1 MKLFGG
7 KKSEDKQSAQQP
19 AEADDFDSPQ
29 ENISFANQAS
39 APQAQQRQAPV
50 QQHVEEDVRPAYGI
64 EQAIALMRTLPNTE
78 QSVELVVTVIK
89 ATLESLKVKVTDI
102 IDDASRKQKDLEG
115 RVANLKQ
122 AIADFEK
129 EIATRTEEI
138 ARLEQDHT
146 ETTMVKG
153 RLELAEKMGKPS
165 APAASSASK
174 TPSVVM
180 GVVNKPT
187 QPQGGKA

>member
-7 KKSEDKQSAQQP
+7 KKSEEKQSAQQP
-19 AEADDFDSPQ
+19 SEADDFDSPQ
-29 ENISFANQAS
+29 ENISFNQAS
-39 APQAQQRQAPV
+39 AAQASQRPAAAP
-50 QQHVEEDVRPAYGI
+50 HVEEDVRPAYGI

-129 EIATRTEEI
+129 EIATRKEEI
-138 ARLEQDHT
+138 ARLETDHT

-153 RLELAEKMGKPS
+153 RLELAEKMGKPQGAPSQSKPPS
-165 APAASSASK
+165 A
-174 TPSVVM
+174 VM
-180 GVVNKPT
+180 GVINKPT

>member
-29 ENISFANQAS
+29 ENISFNQA
-39 APQAQQRQAPV
+39 AAQASQQRQAPAP
-50 QQHVEEDVRPAYGI
+50 QHVEEDVRPAYGI

-102 IDDASRKQKDLEG
+102 IDDASRKQKDLED

-122 AIADFEK
+122 AITEFEK
-129 EIATRTEEI
+129 EIATRKDEI
-138 ARLEQDHT
+138 TRLETDHT

-165 APAASSASK
+165 APSSSK